1 MEKIKIIQIV
11 VEGDRKFYVLNRLP
25 EFVYHKV
32 SNMSIVGKDEGIYE
46 TFGYEKPSRNW
57 KAFSGREFDLVLD
70 DGSIEH
76 CYGQWWDTINSDMKD
91 YVPINNIISFAYSSI
106 NKLKDSY
113 VFYGG
118 KVDKLWLDNL
128 ISEYNATNKDH
139 LEYEYWEYKNLL
151 NNNLV

>member
-1 MEKIKIIQIV
+1 MYLCKENNGDSFTELKIPW
-11 VEGDRKFYVLNRLP
+11 LP
-25 EFVYHKV
+25 
-32 SNMSIVGKDEGIYE
+32 
-46 TFGYEKPSRNW
+46 RQLQC
-57 KAFSGREFDLVLD
+57 EFDLVLD

-151 NNNLV
+151 KK